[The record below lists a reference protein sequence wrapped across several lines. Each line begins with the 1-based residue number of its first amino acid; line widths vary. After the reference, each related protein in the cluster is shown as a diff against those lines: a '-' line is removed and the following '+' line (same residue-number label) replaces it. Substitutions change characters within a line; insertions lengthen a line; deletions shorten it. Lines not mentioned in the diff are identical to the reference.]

1 MQQLRGNSEY
11 VIDET
16 VQNNN
21 GEKGYEGVEL
31 KDEEGLE
38 VPLNEPAEMR
48 EKALRVE
55 RAIMERG

>member
-1 MQQLRGNSEY
+1 
-11 VIDET
+11 
-16 VQNNN
+16 
-21 GEKGYEGVEL
+21 VEL